1 MKLKVN
7 GEAYELAAASSGGA
21 TVAQLVQQMGLSGQ
35 PVAVEVNKQL
45 VPKRR
50 HGEATLRE
58 GDVIEVVTLVGGG

>member
-1 MKLKVN
+1 MKLQVN
-7 GEAYELAAASSGGA
+7 GESFDLPADSA

-35 PVAVEVNKQL
+35 PVAVEVNRQL

-50 HGEATLRE
+50 HAEAALHE